1 MDENAQNNS
10 TESNT
15 KLMLVAAP
23 QKKRGVNPGTKRGPY
38 NKNNNNV
45 EDAVIEEDIHFKKLD
60 EFTSESEYEE
70 VIQEQTP
77 PPPPPEPEER
87 KQEAEE
93 EPKVFK
99 PKYNTHLFNGLF
111 LLKIFNFIFPALL
124 KSVLVLF
131 GVSKAKKLKVAN
143 LKLEPDEQEDF
154 EDIADEAAPYI
165 FGKIHPMILGITLFG
180 YTYVRKAM
188 FELDAIPD
196 DEENN

>member
-23 QKKRGVNPGTKRGPY
+23 AKKRGVNPGAKRGPY
-38 NKNNNNV
+38 NKNQTV
-45 EDAVIEEDIHFKKLD
+45 EDAVIEEDIHYKKLD

-70 VIQEQTP
+70 VIQEQAP

-87 KQEAEE
+87 KEE

-188 FELDAIPD
+188 IELDAIPD
-196 DEENN
+196 EEEKN

>member
-1 MDENAQNNS
+1 MDEAENNKS
-10 TESNT
+10 TEGET
-15 KLMLVAAP
+15 RLMLVAASS
-23 QKKRGVNPGTKRGPY
+23 KKRGVNAGAKRGPY
-38 NKNNNNV
+38 NKNNSV
-45 EDAVIEEDIHFKKLD
+45 EDAVIEEDIHFKKLE

-70 VIQEQTP
+70 VVQEQAPP
-77 PPPPPEPEER
+77 PPPPPEPEEL
-87 KQEAEE
+87 KEE

-188 FELDAIPD
+188 VELDAIPD
-196 DEENN
+196 EEENN

>member
-1 MDENAQNNS
+1 MDENENKKS
-10 TESNT
+10 TEGET
-15 KLMLVAAP
+15 KLLLVAAP
-23 QKKRGVNPGTKRGPY
+23 TKKRGVNPGAKRGPY
-38 NKNNNNV
+38 NKNQTV
-45 EDAVIEEDIHFKKLD
+45 EDAVIEEDIHYKKLE

-70 VIQEQTP
+70 VIQEQAP
-77 PPPPPEPEER
+77 PPPPPEPEV
-87 KQEAEE
+87 KKEE

-188 FELDAIPD
+188 VELDAIPD
-196 DEENN
+196 EEENSETK